1 MAAAYIYP
9 FLISQ
14 DRILT
19 QAQVYAME
27 WTSAAVRI
35 WFFPPDGIPA
45 SLTSAASY
53 SPTYSH
59 PNTSAFGIPSA
70 SFAGP
75 CSDSLGDKFFNHT
88 IILNTNFCG
97 GWAGSSFGKGDTS
110 ECPLTEGKTSEESCK
125 NFVAS
130 NPKAFKEAYWGIR
143 SLRVWQKGEERK
155 SSELVNYVTPG
166 GLLLPVAAP
175 VATPPSVMLVVPVP
189 VEDTSATKPSWVS
202 PLTGGLLH
210 VGPGGSD
217 TLQREDPVSIDS
229 GIGDKTFPA
238 PFEGPST
245 LFDAPLIHAIPP
257 PAVPRIVPAIS
268 TGGIAHLNSAVPSS
282 AHLCDG
288 MQSALQALANAFGVS
303 AVASSAND
311 MSDAPIVAP
320 ASAIVGVLDANTKN
334 ALYDLLT
341 PVVQPLGE
349 QSNFELRKRGVLRR
363 QESDWESRF
372 YALSPELQEKLHNFA
387 NQVTYGIPA
396 DTTGEGGIDAWLE
409 NVVSILQDAFATLT
423 PSDKAAF
430 LTLLV
435 QPDPSTF
442 EEPDPEI
449 TPVTESGVGIAPEE
463 ISTPASWIPEATITE
478 APFANVSNAALNLTQ
493 PSPIGIVVRPFANFS
508 IPAEAVAEPT
518 PVDFAP
524 VPLAN
529 ISLPAVNV
537 TEPTPIFAPAPF
549 ANISIPVEIV
559 AEPTPV
565 DLAPVPLAD
574 ASIPA
579 INVTEPTP
587 IFAPATFTNISVPA
601 GIIAEPTPVDFVPVL
616 FANASTPVVN
626 VTEPEPTPIDFIPA
640 PFVNVSVPGGIMAVP
655 TAIIPAPDPSTIE
668 LPPVE
673 LEPLPWPAPMVSIP
687 AGFPFE
693 VPTPL
698 VALSLEPVSTP
709 IVPFPASLPLVVPT
723 PLEPIPTD
731 IPMVVP
737 TPLVSV
743 PADFAQVAA
752 PSLEPVTTP
761 IVPFPSNISLVVP
774 TPLESLPG
782 GLPIVLST
790 SLVAPPLEP
799 VSTINASLP
808 LAVSTPLV
816 APPLEPVSTLLES
829 IPASLPTVVPTPL
842 VAPPLEP
849 VSVPIE
855 SILASLLL
863 AASTPLVTP
872 PLEPVAT
879 PLVTPSLEPVSVPIE
894 SILASILLA
903 ASTPLVTPP
912 LEPVATPLVTPSLE
926 PVSVPIESILASL
939 LLAASTPLV
948 TPPLEPVPT
957 PLVTPPL
964 EPVST
969 PLESIPVGLPIVVPT
984 PLESTPPGFLPIV
997 VPTPLV
1003 APPLESNPLE
1013 STFAVATVTVPDI
1026 IIVTP
1031 SPIEAAP
1038 ASLDAGLTP
1047 SVLPPFTSGTLAASS
1062 SILILVNP
1070 LATPVV
1076 NGTPGLLSNPIA
1088 PPAVNTPPV
1097 GLVPS
1102 TLIPVA
1108 ASAPLAPVLGNSPM
1122 VPTSPGGTTVITP
1135 DGMRKRE
1142 VQLKDLEDFVKQF
1155 VNAYH
1160 QLGPGFLQLSVD
1172 EQRQLID
1179 GLINPAQ
1186 AAKIPQQAHSY
1197 EARVKKFLDDNNVI
1211 GKIFPTLDEQDKL
1224 QLIKLLVE
1232 DQPVGRLGRRHV
1244 GRLARRHLIVPSM
1257 FPPQPTGLSV
1267 DEEPPSPDLTEI
1279 LGDDGTLDPFG
1290 MLALNDLPVKP
1301 KPTPDLPAGA
1311 DPANLIEGSDDYD
1324 PADSDDDVLP
1334 DNFKSADPFGMTGL
1348 DSLDNTTQSII
1359 EQYFGGEEGSKV
1371 LPHEDEDATIPTPSA
1386 TSADV
1391 YLNALNELPDEDLE
1405 DDTANNTEYLSII
1418 KASKVNGLGAPAP
1431 EVTALPGKKL
1441 IDIVEVPSIE
1451 QTEVNGPYTGE
1462 MVKGKFAN
1470 GKFAKGGEYNKSA
1483 LVTRT
1488 LVNKGLQ
1495 PVVALKDGR
1504 KKVGVK
1510 FRG

>member
-1 MAAAYIYP
+1 
-9 FLISQ
+9 
-14 DRILT
+14 
-19 QAQVYAME
+19 ME
-27 WTSAAVRI
+27 WTSAAVHI

-70 SFAGP
+70 SFASP
-75 CSDSLGDKFFNHT
+75 CSDSFGDKFFNHT

-130 NPKAFKEAYWGIR
+130 NPNAFKEAYWGIR

-155 SSELVNYVTPG
+155 SPELGNYVSPG
-166 GLLLPVAAP
+166 GLLLPVTSP
-175 VATPPSVMLVVPVP
+175 IATPPSMTLVVPVP

-210 VGPGGSD
+210 VGPGGGD
-217 TLQREDPVSIDS
+217 TLQRQDPVLTDS
-229 GIGDKTFPA
+229 GIDDRTSPA
-238 PFEGPST
+238 PVEGTSA
-245 LFDAPLIHAIPP
+245 LFDAPLFHAIPV
-257 PAVPRIVPAIS
+257 PAVPGIVPAIP
-268 TGGIAHLNSAVPSS
+268 TEGIAPLNSAVPIL

-288 MQSALQALANAFGVS
+288 MQSTLRTLANAFGVS
-303 AVASSAND
+303 AVASSANEI
-311 MSDAPIVAP
+311 SDAPIVAP

-334 ALYDLLT
+334 ALYNLLT

-349 QSNFELRKRGVLRR
+349 QSTFELRKRGMLRR

-372 YALSPELQEKLHNFA
+372 YALSPDLQEKLHNFA
-387 NQVTYGIPA
+387 NLVTYGIPA
-396 DTTGEGGIDAWLE
+396 ATTGEGGIDAWLE
-409 NVVSILQDAFATLT
+409 KVVSILQDAFATLT
-423 PSDKAAF
+423 PTDKVAF

-435 QPDPSTF
+435 QPDLSTF
-442 EEPDPEI
+442 EEPGPEV
-449 TPVTESGVGIAPEE
+449 TPVSESGVDIAPEE
-463 ISTPASWIPEATITE
+463 ISTPASWISDATITA

-493 PSPIGIVVRPFANFS
+493 PSPIGIVVRPLANFS
-508 IPAEAVAEPT
+508 IPAATVAEPT

-537 TEPTPIFAPAPF
+537 TEPTPIFVPAPF
-549 ANISIPVEIV
+549 ANISVPVEIL

-565 DLAPVPLAD
+565 DFAPVPLAD

-587 IFAPATFTNISVPA
+587 IFVPATFTNISVPA
-601 GIIAEPTPVDFVPVL
+601 GIIAEPTPVDFVTVL
-616 FANASTPVVN
+616 FANTSTPVVN
-626 VTEPEPTPIDFIPA
+626 ITEPTPIDFIPA
-640 PFVNVSVPGGIMAVP
+640 PFVNVSIPGGIMAVP
-655 TAIIPAPDPSTIE
+655 TAIVPAPDPSTIE
-668 LPPVE
+668 IPAVE
-673 LEPLPWPAPMVSIP
+673 LEPLPWPTPMVSIP

-698 VALSLEPVSTP
+698 VALSLEPVMTP
-709 IVPFPASLPLVVPT
+709 IVPFPASLPLVAPT

-731 IPMVVP
+731 IPMAVP
-737 TPLVSV
+737 TPLMSI

-761 IVPFPSNISLVVP
+761 VVPFPSNISLVVP
-774 TPLESLPG
+774 TSLDSIPA

-790 SLVAPPLEP
+790 SLVAPTLEP

-829 IPASLPTVVPTPL
+829 IPASLPSVVPTPVGAPPLEPVAAPIASILASLLLAASTPLVAPPLESVSTPL

-849 VSVPIE
+849 VSPPIE

-863 AASTPLVTP
+863 AASTPLVAP
-872 PLEPVAT
+872 PPGPV
-879 PLVTPSLEPVSVPIE
+879 
-894 SILASILLA
+894 
-903 ASTPLVTPP
+903 STPLESIPAS
-912 LEPVATPLVTPSLE
+912 LPLV
-926 PVSVPIESILASL
+926 
-939 LLAASTPLV
+939 
-948 TPPLEPVPT
+948 VPT
-957 PLVTPPL
+957 PLVAPPL

-984 PLESTPPGFLPIV
+984 PLESVPPGFLPIV

-1003 APPLESNPLE
+1003 APPLEPVSTPLESIPASLPLVVSTPLGAPPLDLVSLE
-1013 STFAVATVTVPDI
+1013 STFVGATVTISDI

-1038 ASLDAGLTP
+1038 PSLDAGLTP

-1076 NGTPGLLSNPIA
+1076 NGTPGLLSDPLA
-1088 PPAVNTPPV
+1088 PLAVNTPPV

-1102 TLIPVA
+1102 TLTPVA
-1108 ASAPLAPVLGNSPM
+1108 TSAPLAPVLGNPPL

-1142 VQLKDLEDFVKQF
+1142 AQPNDLEDFVKQF
-1155 VNAYH
+1155 VIAYH

-1172 EQRQLID
+1172 EQRQLMD
-1179 GLINPAQ
+1179 GFVNPAQ
-1186 AAKIPQQAHSY
+1186 AAKNPQQAHSY
-1197 EARVKKFLDDNNVI
+1197 EAHIKKFPDDNNNI
-1211 GKIFPTLDEQDKL
+1211 GEIFPTLDEKDKL

-1232 DQPVGRLGRRHV
+1232 DQPVRRLGRRQ
-1244 GRLARRHLIVPSM
+1244 LIVPSM
-1257 FPPQPTGLSV
+1257 IPPQPTGLNV
-1267 DEEPPSPDLTEI
+1267 DEETPSPELIEI

-1301 KPTPDLPAGA
+1301 EPTPDLPAGA
-1311 DPANLIEGSDDYD
+1311 DPAVSKEGSENHD
-1324 PADSDDDVLP
+1324 PADSDNNVLP
-1334 DNFKSADPFGMTGL
+1334 DDFKSADPFGMTGL
-1348 DSLDNTTQSII
+1348 DDLDNTTQSII
-1359 EQYFGGEEGSKV
+1359 EQYFGGEEGSEV
-1371 LPHEDEDATIPTPSA
+1371 LPHQDENATTPSSSA
-1386 TSADV
+1386 TGV
-1391 YLNALNELPDEDLE
+1391 GEYLNALNQLPDKDSEDY
-1405 DDTANNTEYLSII
+1405 TANSTEYLSII
-1418 KASKVNGLGAPAP
+1418 KANKINGPGAPPPKISAP
-1431 EVTALPGKKL
+1431 PGMKL
-1441 IDIVEVPSIE
+1441 IDTVEVPSIE

-1462 MVKGKFAN
+1462 MVKGKFSKW
-1470 GKFAKGGEYNKSA
+1470 GKYNKSA
-1483 LVTRT
+1483 LVSRT
-1488 LVNKGLQ
+1488 PVKKGSS
-1495 PVVALKDGR
+1495 PGAALKNGR
-1504 KKVGVK
+1504 KKIGVK
-1510 FRG
+1510 FHG